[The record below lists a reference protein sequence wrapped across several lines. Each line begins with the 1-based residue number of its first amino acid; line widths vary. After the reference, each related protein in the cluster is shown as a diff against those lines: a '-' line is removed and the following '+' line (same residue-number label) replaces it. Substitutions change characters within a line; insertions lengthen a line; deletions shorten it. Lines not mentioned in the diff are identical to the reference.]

1 MCQGQKPASQSGT
14 TIGANTCP
22 PVVSSSD
29 TYSASTGCLWGHGVH
44 KYLRSLPCFHQAAW
58 FSLVT
63 FAHFFF
69 SCFPFHAVRI
79 SPSPSLKVPRT
90 LIRHLKGKAR
100 NTSVCWL
107 VDRIVRSTNTCH
119 LQISHWLR
127 KKTVQ
132 AVLFLFKMTAHFQ
145 LASVQCMTWCGKKL
159 RSDYRRIGEE
169 KSWIDVIGKSWRWFD
184 AMDGNLWPQA
194 DKHRK
199 RGGGELTRPWFSR
212 GP

>member
-14 TIGANTCP
+14 TIGANTRP